1 MDNSGS
7 ADIGNSTSGGELIT
21 DSATTYV
28 ANTKLIET
36 ATAAKTVVIARAVMM
51 FSPLVMNIL

>member
-7 ADIGNSTSGGELIT
+7 SDIGNSTSGGALIT

-28 ANTKLIET
+28 ANTNVIET

-51 FSPLVMNIL
+51 FSPLLMN